1 MIDTSQ
7 KIQSYFVHVVELA
20 SELCSQS
27 RWGKHLFI
35 PTPQVDVKEHFSFF
49 WRFFFAHIWGFAQFW
64 WELVGHTMPD
74 RKEAALKL
82 TSSEKCLKVGPWDG
96 RPVNGF
102 EHYDN
107 QLLRSFWTCVRYHVI
122 YDNIWYVY
130 AKFEFLAKAGKAQE
144 SLTAGAS
151 QYLWVIHVCKTHVKA
166 YWIYAC
172 IFSLTQDSTAA
183 GT

>member
-27 RWGKHLFI
+27 RWGKLLFI
-35 PTPQVDVKEHFSFF
+35 ATPQVCVKEHFSFF
-49 WRFFFAHIWGFAQFW
+49 DVFFVAHIWGFAQFW
-64 WELVGHTMPD
+64 WSWLAIRNAWQKRGRFEAYIFGEVPEGAVGWEAHMGLSIMITSCS
-74 RKEAALKL
+74 AALDL
-82 TSSEKCLKVGPWDG
+82 CPYIMS
-96 RPVNGF
+96 
-102 EHYDN
+102 
-107 QLLRSFWTCVRYHVI
+107 

-166 YWIYAC
+166 SWIYAC